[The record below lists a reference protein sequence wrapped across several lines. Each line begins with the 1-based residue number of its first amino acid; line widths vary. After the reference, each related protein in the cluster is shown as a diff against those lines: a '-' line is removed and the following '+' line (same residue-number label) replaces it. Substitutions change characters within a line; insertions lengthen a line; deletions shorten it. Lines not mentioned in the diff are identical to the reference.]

1 MTKTRALLLISF
13 FSLLAT
19 ASLAQPL
26 LQMQKEQDWGSITP
40 EGPITNVQSVKA
52 RIPLKNL
59 GDQVLIIK
67 DVRPQCGCTT
77 APIEKDTLQPG
88 EETAMNVTLNLPAG
102 SGKISK
108 YVTVF
113 ANDSTGSHV
122 LQLRTEI
129 QRPIQLSSS
138 FLGFNAGVAG
148 QPTRATV
155 TVNSF
160 VDRPVTIRPVP
171 LTDGLR
177 VVSDATMTSEKGKPA
192 TVEFEYVPTKKGSFT
207 VQLKLETSLENYE
220 TIELTGYGA
229 AAEAKSDG
237 K

>member
-1 MTKTRALLLISF
+1 MFISF
-13 FSLLAT
+13 LLGVVVT
-19 ASLAQPL
+19 SAQPK
-26 LQMQKEQDWGSITP
+26 LQLQAEYDWGSVTP
-40 EGPITNVQSVKA
+40 EGPVTNVQSVKA
-52 RIPLKNL
+52 RIPIKNIGNKL
-59 GDQVLIIK
+59 LVITN
-67 DVRPQCGCTT
+67 VRPQCGCTT
-77 APIEKDTLQPG
+77 APIEKDSLQPG

-113 ANDSTGSHV
+113 ANDSAGSHV
-122 LQLRTEI
+122 LQLRAEI

-138 FLGFNAGVAG
+138 FLGFNAGIAG

-155 TVNSF
+155 SINTF

-171 LTDGLR
+171 LTDGLL
-177 VVSDATMTSEKGKPA
+177 VVSAATMTSEKGKPV
-192 TVEFEYVPTKKGSFT
+192 TVEVEYVPTKKGPFT
-207 VQLKLETSLENYE
+207 VQIKLETSLENYE